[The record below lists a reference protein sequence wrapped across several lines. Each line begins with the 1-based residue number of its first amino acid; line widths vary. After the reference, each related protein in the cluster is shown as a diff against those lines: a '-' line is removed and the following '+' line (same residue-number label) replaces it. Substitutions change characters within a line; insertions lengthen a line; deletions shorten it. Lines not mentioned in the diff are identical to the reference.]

1 MRIPR
6 FYRFIMKYVTPLY
19 LIVVFVRFCWR
30 DLGGWV
36 RAVAAD
42 WRQQLALGLVL
53 AVTAFL
59 VVCTR
64 IGEKRWK
71 AAGLDLDGQRGLD

>member
-1 MRIPR
+1 
-6 FYRFIMKYVTPLY
+6 MKYVAPLY
-19 LIVVFVRFCWR
+19 LIVVFAAFCR
-30 DLGGWV
+30 SNLGDWV

-42 WRQQLALGLVL
+42 WRQQLAMALIL
-53 AVTAFL
+53 AVAAFL

-71 AAGLDLDGQRGLD
+71 AAGLDLDGRRGLD